1 MNLSLSH
8 ARRMLAPLALSAAL
22 LALPGLASAG
32 AVTSAT
38 AVALFDPVDADPGID
53 VTYQFNTA
61 DTVSGTRIRG
71 NAIASAL
78 QTPNTNIAE
87 ELFFQ
92 DQDAQSQA
100 EAYKTGKMELGSA
113 SAAISN
119 EAYVMMENTTGTD
132 GNVTLGWEYMLE
144 AIQQVTG
151 IHSFASAYAYAE
163 ILMFD
168 DFFDFYLQQSVQALY
183 DGDQHDGDQM
193 AKTEDGGEVT
203 LFVPANGSNLL
214 TIQLITEADA
224 QFVVPAPA
232 TIALLAFGLIGMTQ
246 TLRRRRV

>member
-1 MNLSLSH
+1 MNLFISP
-8 ARRMLAPLALSAAL
+8 ARRVLAPLALSAAL

-38 AVALFDPVDADPGID
+38 AIALFERVDFDPNIT
-53 VTYQFNTA
+53 VTYEFATA
-61 DTVSGTRIRG
+61 DTVSSASTSG

-78 QTPNTNIAE
+78 QTPDTNIAE

-92 DQDAQSQA
+92 DQDVQSQA
-100 EAYKTGKMELGSA
+100 EAYKTGRTDLGSA
-113 SAAISN
+113 IAAITN
-119 EAYVMMENTTGTD
+119 EAYVVMENTGTSD
-132 GNVTLGWEYMLE
+132 GSVTLGWEYMLE

-151 IHSFASAYAYAE
+151 IHSFAYAYAYAE

-183 DGDQHDGDQM
+183 DGDQL
-193 AKTEDGGEVT
+193 ATAEDDGEVA

-224 QFVVPAPA
+224 QFIPVPT
-232 TIALLAFGLIGMTQ
+232 TIGLLAAGLLGMRSV
-246 TLRRRRV
+246 RRRA